1 MKTLHELLREEY
13 QKILKEE
20 DISNKILISE
30 LKKNILDSS
39 FETLLKFKSEPTQLE
54 RAKTEII
61 NNIVNQLISDKK

>member
-39 FETLLKFKSEPTQLE
+39 FETLLKFKSDPSQLD

-61 NNIVNQLISDKK
+61 NNIVNQLISEKK